1 MCVKIFYN
9 LGKKIE
15 SYIVNQLSQLM
26 TLSPFISFLDQGLC
40 LKTTS
45 MSEQGKSPFT
55 FHVQLFVQF
64 TVKVSTKLIS
74 DPMRDFKE
82 GFQLIVL
89 VRVASQR
96 SHRDCQAR
104 S

>member
-1 MCVKIFYN
+1 
-9 LGKKIE
+9 
-15 SYIVNQLSQLM
+15 
-26 TLSPFISFLDQGLC
+26 
-40 LKTTS
+40 

-55 FHVQLFVQF
+55 FHVQLFVPF
-64 TVKVSTKLIS
+64 TVKVQIITKLIP

-82 GFQLIVL
+82 AFQLIVL

-96 SHRDCQAR
+96 SHQDFQAR